1 MSEKKYLN
9 ITDYQSWTDGLY
21 LIDAGCGMGKSSFIF
36 NTLYPYAHEN
46 GKSVLIFSNRL
57 ALKKQQEIQGTG
69 TDIRFM
75 TYQRLEFDDYM
86 NGLIIT
92 TYNDNLMDV
101 VRTFDYIV
109 LDEAHYLF
117 QDASFNRNTQTIL
130 DMVEELSVSKKV
142 IMLSA
147 TPELLRKYYGQK
159 IKREYKA
166 ESDYSYIKNV
176 YFYNKKETVN
186 KIIDDVPADEKISPN
201 GYSG

>member
-1 MSEKKYLN
+1 M
-9 ITDYQSWTDGLY
+9 
-21 LIDAGCGMGKSSFIF
+21 
-36 NTLYPYAHEN
+36 YPYAHEN

-176 YFYNKKETVN
+176 YF
-186 KIIDDVPADEKISPN
+186 
-201 GYSG
+201 